1 MVYNT
6 QKLTNKTPM
15 LYCSNMGII
24 ALQGTLSSFN
34 FRGFLKKGMQKV
46 IYGGVAVGIALIA
59 VLILRVVISDVSE
72 TTNFVYHT
80 LLADPEIYED
90 GAYSETFDIPA
101 GDYKFRFIP
110 NGDSPQMLSID
121 LNGKSFSF
129 SEDFELDGTSH
140 KSPISEY
147 FTWDYLGQKE
157 FQITEGQSLEIKI
170 DPNGNTVGTV
180 SVMIGRT

>member
-6 QKLTNKTPM
+6 QELTNKTPM

-90 GAYSETFDIPA
+90 GAYSEI
-101 GDYKFRFIP
+101 
-110 NGDSPQMLSID
+110 
-121 LNGKSFSF
+121 
-129 SEDFELDGTSH
+129 
-140 KSPISEY
+140 
-147 FTWDYLGQKE
+147 
-157 FQITEGQSLEIKI
+157 
-170 DPNGNTVGTV
+170 
-180 SVMIGRT
+180 